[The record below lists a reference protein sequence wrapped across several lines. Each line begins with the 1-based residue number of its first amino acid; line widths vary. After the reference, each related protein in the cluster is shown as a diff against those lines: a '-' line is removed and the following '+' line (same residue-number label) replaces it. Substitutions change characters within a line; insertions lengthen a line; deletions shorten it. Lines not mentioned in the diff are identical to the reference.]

1 MENTVGP
8 IVVAWLWTP
17 IGLHSVWHLTLWH
30 CQLSMGGEK
39 QKRSRNTLMY
49 QLSDWTDAGDKWKV
63 LNKATEESFCSNIG
77 NTFPFLTPDN
87 LFVKR
92 KDSLSS
98 KILFFF
104 LLNFLSNVQWNAK
117 GRKSFRVWTLLW
129 LVKKFQYSK
138 KETEARKKELP
149 LNNRHIF
156 SPLTNV
162 NNCTAL
168 EWVRTN
174 ETCFWIDDP
183 GKWAAAAVFALLQSC
198 AVYCVKQTISQCAA
212 SKLARLLCVHCAT
225 SRPAKKWPLLV
236 FVRLSP

>member
-87 LFVKR
+87 LFAKR
-92 KDSLSS
+92 KDSFFS
-98 KILFFF
+98 KVLIFF
-104 LLNFLSNVQWNAK
+104 LLKSLSNVQWNAK
-117 GRKSFRVWTLLW
+117 GKVSEFEHFCDWWKSFNIAKRRLRLG
-129 LVKKFQYSK
+129 K
-138 KETEARKKELP
+138 RLP

-162 NNCTAL
+162 NNCTPL
-168 EWVRTN
+168 NGWGQTRHVFELTTREN
-174 ETCFWIDDP
+174 EQP
-183 GKWAAAAVFALLQSC
+183 
-198 AVYCVKQTISQCAA
+198 
-212 SKLARLLCVHCAT
+212 
-225 SRPAKKWPLLV
+225 
-236 FVRLSP
+236 RLSLRFCSLVQFTVWSKQLVSVQLQN